1 MAEITKEDYVEQAMQ
16 VLHMYGYCVEYMWHR
31 DEVVKEYHWL
41 DNEHAA
47 EVLILAMENEQVQS
61 SMEMAI
67 KEIVRERYP
76 EEEFDPS
83 LQVTKKEYDAR
94 KLSAMILDAKQKG
107 LPKKYIQALQ
117 NKYGDGNK

>member
-1 MAEITKEDYVEQAMQ
+1 MVEPTKEDYVEQAME
-16 VLHMYGYCVEYMWHR
+16 VLHMHGYCIDYMWHT
-31 DEVVKEYHWL
+31 DDVVKEYPWL
-41 DNEHAA
+41 DKEHAH
-47 EVLILAMENEQVQS
+47 EVLILVMENEKVQS
-61 SMEMAI
+61 STEIAI
-67 KEIVRERYP
+67 KEIVKEKYP
-76 EEEFDPS
+76 EEDFDPS